1 MHFYRLFQIY
11 LLSVIFPRLK
21 SNDREARVIIEY
33 RVYTYMYYVTTNTED
48 GPDV

>member
-21 SNDREARVIIEY
+21 SNDKEARVIIEHWL
-33 RVYTYMYYVTTNTED
+33 YTYMYD
-48 GPDV
+48 M